1 MDDCEGSSRWS
12 EAKLREH
19 GLVGTR
25 QRIATVAV
33 EIELVSGG
41 SGDENDVPEQ
51 LLCDWARLGS
61 VEAMGWRAWGRGR
74 VDRGGGDE
82 VTAKVGC
89 AHGGCVD
96 VAGLVEEG
104 RSLGEVVICSDC

>member
-1 MDDCEGSSRWS
+1 MTVGQVDLDAGGVDGKDAVGVRNWVHGCDD
-12 EAKLREH
+12 L
-19 GLVGTR
+19 
-25 QRIATVAV
+25 
-33 EIELVSGG
+33 SGG
-41 SGDENDVPEQ
+41 ELRDLAAVQGDLRRIERARARGQ

-104 RSLGEVVICSDC
+104 RSFG